1 MHVEFLLEERS
12 AEEVLKSILPKIIS
26 DDVSFS
32 CHIFEG
38 KDDLLKQLPMRLKGY
53 RLWIPDDYRIIV
65 LVDEDRDNCFQLK
78 EQLEKSAREAG
89 FMTKSSARPTDNFRV
104 VNRLAI
110 EEIGGM
116 VFW

>member
-32 CHIFEG
+32 CHVFEG

-53 RLWIPDDYRIIV
+53 RLWIPDDYRKLRFV
-65 LVDEDRDNCFQLK
+65 SVVGNR
-78 EQLEKSAREAG
+78 
-89 FMTKSSARPTDNFRV
+89 SSLLQRGCSVGAISESRPLPAKFR
-104 VNRLAI
+104 
-110 EEIGGM
+110 
-116 VFW
+116 